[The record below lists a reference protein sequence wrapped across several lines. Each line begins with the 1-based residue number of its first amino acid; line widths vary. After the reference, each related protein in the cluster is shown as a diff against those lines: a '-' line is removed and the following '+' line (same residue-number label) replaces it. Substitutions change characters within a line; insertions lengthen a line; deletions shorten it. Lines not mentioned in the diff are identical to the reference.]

1 MSLRLWLAVGG
12 VATLFVL
19 ISAIYLQGRG
29 HGVDVERGKTTA
41 ALAQAE
47 RAAVEADLARQA
59 AARVDV
65 VVHRQA
71 EASEAAYRYS
81 TEAVKAEDA
90 NAPLSSDRT
99 ARLRSADRELCQL
112 TPTLEGCISS
122 R

>member
-1 MSLRLWLAVGG
+1 MTLRLWLAAGG
-12 VATLFVL
+12 IGLLMLLV
-19 ISAIYLQGRG
+19 SAIYLKGRV
-29 HGVDVERGKTTA
+29 HGGDVERGKTTA

-59 AARVDV
+59 AARIDA

-71 EASEAAYRYS
+71 EGADVARRYS

-90 NAPLSSDRT
+90 NAPLSPDRVV
-99 ARLRSADRELCQL
+99 RLRNADRELCQL
-112 TPTLEGCISS
+112 APGLEGCLAS